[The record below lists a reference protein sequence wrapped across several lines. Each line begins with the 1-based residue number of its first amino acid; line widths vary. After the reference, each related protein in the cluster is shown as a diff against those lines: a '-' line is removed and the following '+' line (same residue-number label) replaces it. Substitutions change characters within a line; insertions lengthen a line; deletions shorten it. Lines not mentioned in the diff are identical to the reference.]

1 MALRFPPIAS
11 VTGRKAWA
19 FVVLFGAAIVF
30 TGMIVWSLWLLRAE
44 PGFTFW
50 LALAAHVQLAIVMT
64 AFSWTLGRRAKIAF
78 SRSSVEVD
86 DREHSPRGSRGQG
99 KPTQGPAQAPSEPD
113 PEIEQWD

>member
-1 MALRFPPIAS
+1 MKFPPIDS

-30 TGMIVWSLWLLRAE
+30 TAMIVWALWFLRAV

-64 AFSWTLGRRAKIAF
+64 AFSWTLGRRAKIAV
-78 SRSSVEVD
+78 SRSGAEID
-86 DREHSPRGSRGQG
+86 DRESVTTTTTKTVP
-99 KPTQGPAQAPSEPD
+99 PAPSQPASSQTIPD
-113 PEIEQWD
+113 EEIEKWD